1 MRTIL
6 LWLGVAL
13 YVFGVVLILSNVVM
27 YYLGFNTSF
36 ELSDP
41 KRLQFSVRPLLACRA
56 WHCRDRSGVP
66 DAMASN
72 SSLTTL
78 SPARSFI
85 RHTLWQQ
92 SKRVGER

>member
-13 YVFGVVLILSNVVM
+13 YVFGVVLILSNVVT

-41 KRLQFSVRPLLACRA
+41 KRLQFSVVRFWHVGLGIAVIGAACL
-56 WHCRDRSGVP
+56 
-66 DAMASN
+66 M
-72 SSLTTL
+72 
-78 SPARSFI
+78 
-85 RHTLWQQ
+85 LW
-92 SKRVGER
+92 RRIAP